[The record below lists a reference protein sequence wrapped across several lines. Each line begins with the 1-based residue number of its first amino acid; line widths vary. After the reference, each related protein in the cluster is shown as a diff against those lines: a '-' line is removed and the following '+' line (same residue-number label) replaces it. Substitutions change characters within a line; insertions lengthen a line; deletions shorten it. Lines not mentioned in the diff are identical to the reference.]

1 LCGLGRN
8 AQFGPDPLPGDPRVS
23 GRFDG
28 IGDLEFTSGTGQ
40 GGATEQ
46 VLGDTSRGRP
56 LNMVA

>member
-1 LCGLGRN
+1 
-8 AQFGPDPLPGDPRVS
+8 VS